1 MTKTFEH
8 GFDFTKIGSQVMD
21 VLEYFDIA
29 YDSSVVREE
38 IVPAWYEAKKPLLE
52 VFSKHPN
59 WDNEAVGVVFNT
71 KYERPINYYDARS
84 AFIDVEVTGAQL
96 PQAFNMEYA
105 DYCVKLFN
113 GTQDGDK
120 PERNV
125 FVPKI
130 TPENYPVWES
140 VCPADKDPKRF
151 FPVGLRTSR
160 AFDRFFKYYG
170 RDKDGSNNYD
180 HFFAKLADAVSP
192 LTVTRTTCLSFHP
205 CDYLLMSRGTGWHSC
220 HLINGGGWQGGTWSY
235 MLDNVSS
242 IFYTTEDHE
251 EDMYW
256 NTKVNRM
263 VTCFQDKEIFF
274 SRLYPNYED
283 KELRTT
289 FRNVIQEIYAQC
301 LGIPNL
307 WQKPMGYREYS
318 EWKKNEYGSYVSHN
332 DFERLILSGDGH
344 MQYED
349 YDYECYNAQLSVAM
363 GTEPTK
369 MYIGTWG
376 ICPETGEQYSDHASM
391 SSRPVWH
398 CENCGEAI
406 YDEDD
411 VYYDN
416 DGNGYCE
423 YCFHELFTYC
433 EDCNEYYRNEDTH
446 DTIHGTYVCD
456 RCFDRYYTE
465 CCECG
470 LAVEQEDAIIDVDD
484 NCYCDECANR
494 RLTQCDE
501 CGEYFRR
508 SRYTMH
514 EVAGVRGS
522 FRSLCDDCYEELT
535 AEEEET
541 EEVFENA

>member
-1 MTKTFEH
+1 MNIDLRT
-8 GFDFTKIGSQVMD
+8 IGTQIMD
-21 VLEYFDIA
+21 VLSYYDNEYVSDI
-29 YDSSVVREE
+29 VRDE

-59 WDNEAVGVVFNT
+59 WNDEAVGVVFDT
-71 KYERPINYYDARS
+71 KYERPIDEFKARS
-84 AFIDVEVTGAQL
+84 AFVDVQVLGQKFPQEISPEYVDNSRRLFESGDLGA
-96 PQAFNMEYA
+96 
-105 DYCVKLFN
+105 
-113 GTQDGDK
+113 K
-120 PERNV
+120 PECNV

-130 TPENYPVWES
+130 TPDNFPTWAS
-140 VCPADKDPKRF
+140 ACPSDKDPKRF

-180 HFFAKLADAVSP
+180 QLFAKLADAVSP

-220 HLINGGGWQGGTWSY
+220 HMINGGGWQGGTWSY

-242 IFYTTEDHE
+242 IFYTTEDE
-251 EDMYW
+251 EEEMHW

-289 FRNVIQEIYAQC
+289 FRNVIQDIYAQC
-301 LGIPNL
+301 LDIPNL
-307 WQKPMGYREYS
+307 WQKPMGYRQYDAWVKDEDGRYIFRDS
-318 EWKKNEYGSYVSHN
+318 SK
-332 DFERLILSGDGH
+332 RLILSGEGH

-363 GTEPTK
+363 GAEPTK

-411 VYYDN
+411 VYYDD

-446 DTIHGTYVCD
+446 ETIHGTYVCD
-456 RCFDRYYTE
+456 RCFDRYYVE

-470 LAVEQEDAIIDVDD
+470 LAVEEEDAIVDVDG

-501 CGEYFRR
+501 CGEYFRN
-508 SRYTMH
+508 SRYAMH
-514 EVAGVRGS
+514 EVSTNNRYG

-535 AEEEET
+535 AEKEGT